1 MAYTIHLLKNYN
13 NYYNRQLKKRAN
25 INDYI
30 NDSDIFIASF
40 TKRNFDFNDGIFT
53 RLIIQYGKDSEGVFY
68 DYPTPNYII
77 VENETDHSFTRWF
90 VIQTNQTRG
99 KQFDLQVKRDVIAE
113 YFEPLKVSPCII
125 RKGYVGN
132 NSVLAFNKEQQNYN
146 KVKSKELLLKDKT
159 QSGYVIGFIDST
171 SDHGGDIKSTYHD
184 DLQVNFEYS
193 DLGSYQDYFAI
204 GNATPNSTVKIIS
217 GNLKSNM
224 TLKVKMGVRASYER
238 IDLDHKFFY
247 NAYSGQIYVDNS
259 GNAVRQSYVN
269 DSVIGLT
276 KYGNASFYSKGATQT
291 NADNA
296 IPTTNLRVYNVNNYS
311 NVDTACNNFTTAYEN
326 LLATNFSHY
335 NLTSLASTYF
345 NTNAGLYSVLEDYN
359 GKICKIGSTYYKC
372 SIESYSSQ
380 TEQATMSNISLW
392 KLMLPTEAEVNTM
405 ASQHLI
411 PSYFSSHGVNN
422 AQLSDF
428 ELYAHTTN
436 YYVKLNPQET
446 EIKTVLTPSNS
457 RIHLNDAPYDMFVIP
472 YSDTLEYEYNGS
484 DYTANKLM
492 ALNMAQAIAIASGSA
507 TYDVQIVP
515 FCPFQDAAVQQT
527 KPDFTTF
534 NAEAIKNSSNTTIG
548 YYFWCSNSSMNF
560 NISETRDELTLSHGE
575 SYKEIT
581 DLMQYILCSPDKAV
595 QWEFNPAMNRGITNW
610 KVSIDYRPFSSYI
623 KIQPEWDYLYS
634 LDSSTY
640 NGLTDSRGLIF
651 NGAYSVTQ
659 LSSAWANYVNSNK
672 NYQAIFDTQINTQI
686 KQNEIQNKAA
696 WETMFARSFSI
707 NPFAGLTAYGNVKDQ
722 LMTEELQGVT
732 LASQRKLF
740 NYQLDNIQS
749 QPRTI
754 SKLTSI
760 NSDFRIFPFVEIY
773 ETSSEDKT
781 FYNNMIRYNGMTI
794 MAVGY
799 INDYLQDNEE
809 TFIQATLIRYN
820 QAMKIENDYQVVE
833 EINKE
838 LDKGVYITKEV

>member
-1 MAYTIHLLKNYN
+1 M
-13 NYYNRQLKKRAN
+13 
-25 INDYI
+25 
-30 NDSDIFIASF
+30 
-40 TKRNFDFNDGIFT
+40 
-53 RLIIQYGKDSEGVFY
+53 
-68 DYPTPNYII
+68 
-77 VENETDHSFTRWF
+77 
-90 VIQTNQTRG
+90 
-99 KQFDLQVKRDVIAE
+99 
-113 YFEPLKVSPCII
+113 
-125 RKGYVGN
+125 
-132 NSVLAFNKEQQNYN
+132 
-146 KVKSKELLLKDKT
+146 
-159 QSGYVIGFIDST
+159 
-171 SDHGGDIKSTYHD
+171 GDIKASYHD
-184 DLQVNFEYS
+184 DLQVDFEYS

-204 GNATPNSTVKIIS
+204 GNATPNSTAKRIADNNSKV
-217 GNLKSNM
+217 NM
-224 TLKVKMGVRASYER
+224 TLKVKMGLQAKVLITLTNSY
-238 IDLDHKFFY
+238 LY
-247 NAYSGQIYVDNS
+247 NGYSGQIYVTNS
-259 GNAVRQSYVN
+259 GMSYRPSYMN
-269 DSVIGLT
+269 DSISGLT
-276 KYGNASFYSKGATQT
+276 KYGNSSYYTKTANTPTPSDAV
-291 NADNA
+291 
-296 IPTTNLRVYNVNNYS
+296 PTTNLRVENVRHIS
-311 NVDTACNNFTTAYEN
+311 SADDGCTNFTNAYAQK
-326 LLATNFSHY
+326 LATNFSYY
-335 NLTSLASTYF
+335 NVESLASTYF
-345 NTNAGLYSVLEDYN
+345 STNIGLANVLADYD

-372 SIESYSSQ
+372 EIATTNVQ

-392 KLMLPTEAEVNTM
+392 KLLLPTESEVNTF
-405 ASQHLI
+405 
-411 PSYFSSHGVNN
+411 PSYNTTPSYYSGHGVNN
-422 AQLSDF
+422 SQLSDF
-428 ELYAHTTN
+428 ELYAKTERV
-436 YYVKLNPQET
+436 YIKLVQQEND
-446 EIKTVLTPSNS
+446 IKTVLSPSSS
-457 RIHLNDAPYDMFVIP
+457 RTHLIDAPYDMFVIP

-484 DYTANKLM
+484 DYNASKNM
-492 ALNMAQAIAIASGSA
+492 ALNMAQAIATASGSS

-527 KPDFTTF
+527 KPDFTLF
-534 NAEAIKNSSNTTIG
+534 DAEAIKTSGGTTIG
-548 YYFWCSNSSMNF
+548 YYFWCSKSSMNF
-560 NISETRDELTLSHGE
+560 SISETRDELTLSHGE

-595 QWEFNPAMNRGITNW
+595 QWEFNPAMNKGITTW
-610 KVSIDYRPFSSYI
+610 KVSFDYRPFSSYI
-623 KIQPEWDYLYS
+623 KIQPEWNYLYS

-773 ETSSEDKT
+773 EPSPDDKT
-781 FYNNMIRYNGMTI
+781 FYNKMIKYNGMTI

-799 INDYLQDNEE
+799 INDYLQNNEE

-820 QAMKIENDYQVVE
+820 EAMKVENDYQVVE